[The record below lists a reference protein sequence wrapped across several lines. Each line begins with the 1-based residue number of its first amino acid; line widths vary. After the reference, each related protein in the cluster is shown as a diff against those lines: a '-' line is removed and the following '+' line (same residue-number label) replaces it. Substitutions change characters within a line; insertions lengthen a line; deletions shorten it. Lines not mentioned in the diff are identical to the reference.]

1 MLSEEAVIIES
12 MFMIANKEGEDVNF
26 VLNDEQRLVD
36 ENLTGRDLIPKARQ
50 LGVSSY
56 FLARALARCLSH
68 RNTRAVVISHD
79 RESTQRMLIKVQYMI
94 NHIRGPAPVINN
106 MSKNEITFPKMDSMF
121 YLGTA
126 GSRKFGRGDTITDLH
141 CSEYAF
147 WPNALE
153 LASGLF
159 QAVPKSGRISIESTG
174 NGMNDYYN
182 RCMAA
187 TSDESTWVVHF
198 LPWSGFKE
206 YSIDLT
212 EEQSQHVIDT
222 ISEDYDELEIF
233 GHLTA
238 GQLAWRRTKLEEI
251 SFDMRKFKEEY
262 PLTLDE
268 CFQASGHS
276 IFWKVLYQPT
286 EMWEKTDTHQYGIVE
301 HPRPEFHYVLGVDAA
316 AGVEKDNA
324 VIEVV
329 CIETMEQVAEWA
341 SSRTAPDTLASHVS
355 NIGQHFNEAFIV
367 VESNNHGLVTLSYLD
382 DLYPAY
388 LIYSK
393 PSEQHGD
400 EGRLNSLGWRT
411 TAKSK
416 PLMIGAL
423 RKALASD
430 LMIHSPVLRAELST
444 FVEHDGGQLAA
455 EEGCHDD
462 HVIALACAV
471 VGLEQAGLVMGNP
484 VLLRSPHETV
494 DPFTFE
500 NIIAELKTA
509 SAGNFP
515 ISSQHAGSESA
526 EVRQAWA
533 RSQRLF

>member
-12 MFMIANKEGEDVNF
+12 MFMIANKDGEDVDF
-26 VLNDEQRLVD
+26 ILNAEQRSID

-56 FLARALARCLSH
+56 FLARALARCLLH

-94 NHIRGPAPVINN
+94 QHMHGPAPVINN

-187 TSDESTWVVHF
+187 TSDESTWALHF
-198 LPWSGFKE
+198 LPWTGFSE

-212 EEQSQHVIDT
+212 DEQAQKVIDT
-222 ISEDYDELEIF
+222 ISEDFDELEIF

-251 SFDMRKFKEEY
+251 SFDLRKFREEY
-262 PLTLDE
+262 PMSLDE

-276 IFWKVLYQPT
+276 IFWKVNYSPT
-286 EMWEKTDTHQYGIVE
+286 EMWVRTETHQLGLEE

-316 AGVEKDNA
+316 AGVEKDSA
-324 VIEVV
+324 VIQVV
-329 CIETMEQVAEWA
+329 CIETMEQVAEWR
-341 SSRTAPDTLASHVS
+341 SNKTAPDILASHIKD
-355 NIGQHFNEAFIV
+355 IGECFNGAFVV
-367 VESNNHGLVTLSYLD
+367 VESNNHGIVTLAYLD
-382 DLYPAY
+382 DIYPAY
-388 LIYSK
+388 LIYTK
-393 PSEQHGD
+393 PNPQQGD

-411 TAKSK
+411 TSKSK
-416 PLMIGAL
+416 PMMIGAL
-423 RKALASD
+423 RKALATT
-430 LMIHSPVLRAELST
+430 LVIHSPVLRAELST
-444 FVEHDGGQLAA
+444 FIEHESGEIKA
-455 EEGCHDD
+455 EMGCHDD
-462 HVIALACAV
+462 TVIAIACAV
-471 VGLEQAGLVMGNP
+471 VGLEQAGLVLGDSI
-484 VLLRSPHETV
+484 LLPKRV
-494 DPFTFE
+494 VADPFTFE
-500 NIIAELKTA
+500 NIIKELQGA
-509 SAGNFP
+509 RSSEFP
-515 ISSQHAGSESA
+515 ISQQHAGSESA
-526 EVRQAWA
+526 EVRQAWV